1 MTCLL
6 RVVHVV
12 LPCVV
17 CSCDK
22 LVCSCATRGVAIC
35 VLRVVQVVTRVPLCA
50 LLLLVLFMV
59 CSCVTGGVTFCGD
72 DMCTESSTD
81 GDQSSSLCSHVAC
94 PSHGVFMCYRWC
106 YLLWW

>member
-1 MTCLL
+1 M
-6 RVVHVV
+6 V

-35 VLRVVQVVTRVPLCA
+35 VLRAVQVVTRVPLHA

-59 CSCVTGGVTFCGD
+59 CSCVTGGVTFCGG
-72 DMCTESSTD
+72 DMCTESSPG
-81 GDQSSSLCSHVAC
+81 GDQGSSPCSHVAY
-94 PSHGVFMCYRWC
+94 PSHD
-106 YLLWW
+106 